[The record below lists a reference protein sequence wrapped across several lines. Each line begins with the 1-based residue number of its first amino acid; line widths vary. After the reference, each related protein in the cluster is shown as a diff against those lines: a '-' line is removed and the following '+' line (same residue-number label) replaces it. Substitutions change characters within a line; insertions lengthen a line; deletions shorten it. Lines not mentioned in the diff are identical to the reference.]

1 MDVYIVFF
9 IFHFGWKTKIT
20 VLGSIHWPQTH
31 QFRSVTLVRLILVAF
46 VGCECAFT
54 VVWPRGTAIKPR
66 ESALSTHAA
75 SCRDYTN
82 VRRHRALCRGTD
94 L

>member
-54 VVWPRGTAIKPR
+54 VVWPRGIAIKPR
-66 ESALSTHAA
+66 VVHA
-75 SCRDYTN
+75 
-82 VRRHRALCRGTD
+82 RGI
-94 L
+94 LQGLY

>member
-9 IFHFGWKTKIT
+9 IFHFGWKTK
-20 VLGSIHWPQTH
+20 IHWPQTH

-54 VVWPRGTAIKPR
+54 VVWPRGTKASRKCVV
-66 ESALSTHAA
+66 HA
-75 SCRDYTN
+75 
-82 VRRHRALCRGTD
+82 RGI
-94 L
+94 LQGLY